1 MDVATINIE
10 YNKTIKKAEEHIKNK
25 EFEEAL
31 FYYEKSLTVKPDQ
44 EEPQKKIEKIK
55 KLLEI
60 RKKINETQSSYAF
73 NKAYQSSLKIV
84 LNATYG
90 AFANQYFVL
99 SNSKIANAITVM
111 GRNLIN
117 YMASSVDNYF
127 YNYWHK
133 DSSAHKLLGLEYI
146 AKGKNDG
153 LYYFLDRNLNKTDRP
168 FKEFNTGH
176 KIDDILMSRR
186 IGIDRLKEHLDIEN
200 HPDYEILYDYK
211 IHDFVNVQQIDPN
224 PQWVKEEETGYK
236 LYSGKNP
243 CVRYQDTDSMYLS
256 YEPIMKSVGYTG
268 EPIEFILHVD
278 KVIMKKIFNKLLIRY
293 GERFK
298 VQNKQDFELETIS
311 KSILFFEKKHYLK
324 DVVWEDTVF
333 YDSMSHF
340 SPTGIKIV
348 RSSTP
353 PFVRGHK
360 QSGGIWEFIKYIFDN
375 AENLN
380 IQECLKIVKD
390 LRKEFEMSDIE
401 DISMTTSVT
410 GYEDKVLN
418 DTTGVEVKSGSNFS
432 LKAAALHNYLL
443 NRNSEYKSKYDMI
456 KDGRVKY
463 YYCKHPQNNV
473 FAYMRGFHPTEIVEK
488 ERVILDYET
497 QFDKTVLSI
506 CNDFMR
512 ALDLPLINK
521 RISVLNSLFGFK
533 LEQKSEYSPSILTD
547 ESEEQDNDWNID
559 LDEL

>member
-1 MDVATINIE
+1 MKNNDFNFFFDEIE
-10 YNKTIKKAEEHIKNK
+10 SCE
-25 EFEEAL
+25 
-31 FYYEKSLTVKPDQ
+31 Q
-44 EEPQKKIEKIK
+44 
-55 KLLEI
+55 
-60 RKKINETQSSYAF
+60 INEF
-73 NKAYQSSLKIV
+73 KN
-84 LNATYG
+84 
-90 AFANQYFVL
+90 
-99 SNSKIANAITVM
+99 
-111 GRNLIN
+111 
-117 YMASSVDNYF
+117 
-127 YNYWHK
+127 
-133 DSSAHKLLGLEYI
+133 EYVYDI
-146 AKGKNDG
+146 E
-153 LYYFLDRNLNKTDRP
+153 TDDDTHT
-168 FKEFNTGH
+168 FIGN
-176 KIDDILMSRR
+176 DILV
-186 IGIDRLKEHLDIEN
+186 HN
-200 HPDYEILYDYK
+200 
-211 IHDFVNVQQIDPN
+211 
-224 PQWVKEEETGYK
+224 
-236 LYSGKNP
+236 
-243 CVRYQDTDSMYLS
+243 SMYLS
-256 YEPIMKSVGYTG
+256 YEPIMKSANYKG

-278 KVIMKKIFNKLLIRY
+278 KVIMKKIFNKLLNKY

-333 YDSMSHF
+333 YDTMSHF

-418 DTTGVEVKSGSNFS
+418 DTTGVEVKSASNFS

-443 NRNSEYKSKYDMI
+443 NKNSEYKSKYDMI